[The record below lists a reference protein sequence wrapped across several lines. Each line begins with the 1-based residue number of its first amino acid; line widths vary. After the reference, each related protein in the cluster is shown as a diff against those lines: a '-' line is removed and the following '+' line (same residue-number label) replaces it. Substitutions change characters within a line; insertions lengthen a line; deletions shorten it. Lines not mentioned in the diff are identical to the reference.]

1 MKIYIST
8 LFVPD
13 QDKALDFYTGTLGFV
28 VKHQIPAGEYKWLT
42 IVSAE
47 NPDGPEISLEPD
59 VHPAVKPFKD
69 ALMED
74 GIPAT
79 SFMVDDVNAEHKRLT
94 DLGVV
99 FTQQPTEMGSMT
111 LATFDDTCGNL
122 IQIVSTGE

>member
-1 MKIYIST
+1 MKIYISS

-13 QDKALDFYTGTLGFV
+13 QDKALEFYTTTLGFL
-28 VKHQIPAGEYKWLT
+28 VKHEIPLGEHKWLT

-47 NPDGPEISLEPD
+47 NPDGPEVSLEPD
-59 VHPAVKPFKD
+59 VHPAVKPFKT
-69 ALMED
+69 ALMDD

-79 SFMVDDVNAEHKRLT
+79 SFMVDDVNAEYERLT
-94 DLGVV
+94 KLGVV

-122 IQIVSTGE
+122 IQIVSGAE

>member
-1 MKIYIST
+1 M
-8 LFVPD
+8 FVPD
-13 QDKALDFYTGTLGFV
+13 QDKALEFYTTTLGFV
-28 VKHQIPAGEYKWLT
+28 VKHEIPLGEHKWLT

-47 NPDGPEISLEPD
+47 NPDGPEVSLEPD
-59 VHPAVKPFKD
+59 VHPALKPFKT

-79 SFMVDDVNAEHKRLT
+79 SFMVDDVNAEYERLT
-94 DLGVV
+94 KLGVV

-122 IQIVSTGE
+122 IQIVSGAE

>member
-1 MKIYIST
+1 MKIYISS

-13 QDKALDFYTGTLGFV
+13 QDKALEFYTTTLGFV
-28 VKHQIPAGEYKWLT
+28 VKHEIPLGEHKWLT

-47 NPDGPEISLEPD
+47 NPDGPEVSLEPD
-59 VHPAVKPFKD
+59 VHPALKPFKT

-79 SFMVDDVNAEHKRLT
+79 SFMVDDVNAEYERLT
-94 DLGVV
+94 KLGVV

-122 IQIVSTGE
+122 IQIVSGAE

>member
-1 MKIYIST
+1 MKIYISS

-13 QDKALDFYTGTLGFV
+13 QDKALEFYTTTLGFV
-28 VKHQIPAGEYKWLT
+28 VKHEIPLGEHKWLT
-42 IVSAE
+42 IVGAE
-47 NPDGPEISLEPD
+47 NPDGPEVSLEPD
-59 VHPAVKPFKD
+59 VHPALKPFKT

-79 SFMVDDVNAEHKRLT
+79 SFMVDDVNAEYERLT
-94 DLGVV
+94 KLGVV

-122 IQIVSTGE
+122 IQIVSGAE

>member
-1 MKIYIST
+1 MKIYISS

-13 QDKALDFYTGTLGFV
+13 QDKALDFYTNTLGFV
-28 VKHQIPAGEYKWLT
+28 VKHEIPAGEYKWLT

-47 NPDGPEISLEPD
+47 NPDGPEVSLEPD

-79 SFMVDDVNAEHKRLT
+79 SFMVDDVNTEYQRLT
-94 DLGVV
+94 GLGVV
-99 FTQQPTEMGSMT
+99 FTQQPTEMGEMT